1 MRLSRRRRTTSVRMN
16 MTPMIDIV
24 FLLIIFFMTV
34 SQVSEVNREVLDLP
48 KQKGSQEQKPT
59 TLTVNIDQHGE
70 IIIAGTVYPMSDL
83 IAMIADEL
91 VRLGDDPNKLTVVL
105 RCDQRGTS
113 RTVNETVNALTRM
126 QIKKV
131 NIAVQVPD

>member
-1 MRLSRRRRTTSVRMN
+1 MRLSKRRRSTSVRMN
-16 MTPMIDIV
+16 MTPMIDVV

-48 KQKGSQEQKPT
+48 KQKGAQDQKPAV
-59 TLTVNIDQHGE
+59 LTININQAGE
-70 IIIAGTVYPMSDL
+70 ILIAGTVYPMSDL
-83 IAMIADEL
+83 IALVADEL

-105 RCDQRGTS
+105 RGDQRGTS
-113 RTVNETVNALTRM
+113 KTMNQTVNALTRM